1 MFMDVFMS
9 VLKASLTGAMVFISI
24 VRIGLIA
31 YPDIPEV
38 NNTSAPTTF
47 EKPEIAP
54 QEIAPVVRS
63 QVASPQAT
71 RRIILGRNSIQNLG
85 QSN

>member
-47 EKPEIAP
+47 EEP
-54 QEIAPVVRS
+54 EIAPVVRS